1 MFGDTPTGRDW
12 CIKALHPSD
21 PAVSVAGVPDQ
32 SCASTV
38 FLNWQQTNNI
48 LPPSST
54 SSSTWS
60 ADIHVLPTPFE
71 FGNARTTQSGEAP
84 IVIPFPNL
92 ALGVSGPLAFEALA
106 GTYERWRLAYMG
118 VTVYHD
124 APALSNQ
131 GTVVAAQYVVEPL
144 VVCPPATL
152 AGGVMLSA
160 NAPVVR
166 YQTEDGPEFER
177 LITMPNAMAGQAK
190 DGVYMPLRL
199 DSNHC
204 VWQSS
209 ADRVFE
215 ASAAGMGN
223 GVVAYLSNAPNVPSL
238 LFPDVMQI
246 SPVVAAGEFTGVT
259 GSAVGR
265 LSSPLT
271 GGICFTNLSAGSRLT
286 CVWRVGFECMVQP
299 GTAMTS
305 FQHVS
310 PAYDRTA
317 IDNYYRVSRELKD
330 AYPADYNDLGKMWD
344 VVKKAA
350 NFVAPVLRLVPG
362 GSALEAGARLASGLI
377 DPMIAGSKAKSRD
390 GPPAAALE
398 RQIAANHV
406 VRPIPARAKAS
417 KMRLRR

>member
-21 PAVSVAGVPDQ
+21 PAVSVVGVPDQ

-54 SSSTWS
+54 STSTWS

-71 FGNARTTQSGEAP
+71 FGNARATQSGETP
-84 IVIPFPNL
+84 IVTPFPNL
-92 ALGVSGPLAFEALA
+92 ALGASGPLAYTALS

-131 GTVVAAQYVVEPL
+131 GTVVAAQYVVEPTI
-144 VVCPPATL
+144 VCPPATL
-152 AGGVMLSA
+152 VGNALLSA
-160 NAPVVR
+160 NSPVVR
-166 YQTEDGPEFER
+166 YQTADLPVFER

-204 VWQSS
+204 QWQSG
-209 ADRVFE
+209 ADRAYE
-215 ASAAGMGN
+215 ASSAGAGN
-223 GVVAYLSNAPNVPSL
+223 GIVTYSSNAPDVPSI
-238 LFPDVMQI
+238 LFPDVAQI
-246 SPVVAAGEFTGVT
+246 SPVVTAGVFSGITGGV
-259 GSAVGR
+259 VGR
-265 LSSPLT
+265 LGSPLT

-317 IDNYYRVSRELKD
+317 IDNYYRISRELKD

-362 GSALEAGARLASGLI
+362 GAALESGARFASGLI

-406 VRPIPARAKAS
+406 VRPVPVRAKAS